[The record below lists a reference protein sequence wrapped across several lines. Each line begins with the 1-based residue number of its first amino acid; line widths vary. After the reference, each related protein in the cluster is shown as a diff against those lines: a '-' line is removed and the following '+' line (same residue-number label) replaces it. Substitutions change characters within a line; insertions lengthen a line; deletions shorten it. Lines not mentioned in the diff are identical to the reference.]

1 MRVSLEREGDGYR
14 PGVTNTPAGTE
25 PEVPWR
31 IIWAAIGSVA
41 LAYVA
46 YRTYLALTHVVTLL
60 VVAGFF
66 AIVLNPAVDYVE
78 RRARVRRGIATGLVF
93 IVGLG
98 LVTGMLYSFIR
109 PLAEQGSTFANDLP
123 GSVEDAQNGKGAVGD
138 LVKRFNLEDY
148 VKENENRLSDSLS
161 SLGAPAL
168 DLART
173 VFAGVFAAVTI
184 LVLLFLMLMEA
195 GTLTTTALNLIPAQH
210 RERVRSVAVDASTA
224 VSGYVFGNLVI
235 SVIAGISAWLM
246 LAVLGVPYA
255 GVLGLFVA
263 FTDLIPLVGAT
274 LGAVPTIAFAFL
286 HSTGAGIAT
295 LVFFIVY
302 QQFEN
307 HVLQV
312 SIMSRTVNVNPLTVL
327 ISVLVGVQLFGL
339 LGALLAIPAAGIIQ
353 VVAVDLYRG
362 GSLPLEPPPPEPA
375 AVDGDEA

>member
-1 MRVSLEREGDGYR
+1 VSDEPERS
-14 PGVTNTPAGTE
+14 E

-31 IIWAAIGSVA
+31 TIWATIGSVA
-41 LAYVA
+41 LVYVA

-78 RRARVRRGIATGLVF
+78 RRANVRRGIATGLVF

-98 LVTGMLYSFIR
+98 LVGGMLYSFIR
-109 PLAEQGSTFANDLP
+109 PLAEQGSTFADALP
-123 GSVEDAQNGKGAVGD
+123 GYVEDAKNGEGTVGD
-138 LVKRFNLEDY
+138 LVERFNLEDY
-148 VKENENRLSDSLS
+148 VKENEERLSDSLS

-195 GTLTTTALNLIPAQH
+195 ETLTTTALNLVPARH
-210 RERVRSVAVDASTA
+210 RERVRTVATDASTA

-235 SVIAGISAWLM
+235 SVIAGVAAWLV
-246 LAVLGVPYA
+246 LAILGVPYA

-274 LGAVPTIAFAFL
+274 LGAVPTIAFALL
-286 HSTGAGIAT
+286 HSTTAGIVT
-295 LVFFIVY
+295 LIFFIVY

-327 ISVLVGVQLFGL
+327 VSVLVGVQLFGL

-362 GSLPLEPPPPEPA
+362 GSLPLPPPPPLP
-375 AVDGDEA
+375 VEADAH

>member
-123 GSVEDAQNGKGAVGD
+123 GYVEDAQNGKGAVGD

-224 VSGYVFGNLVI
+224 VSG
-235 SVIAGISAWLM
+235 
-246 LAVLGVPYA
+246 
-255 GVLGLFVA
+255 
-263 FTDLIPLVGAT
+263 
-274 LGAVPTIAFAFL
+274 
-286 HSTGAGIAT
+286 
-295 LVFFIVY
+295 
-302 QQFEN
+302 
-307 HVLQV
+307 
-312 SIMSRTVNVNPLTVL
+312 
-327 ISVLVGVQLFGL
+327 
-339 LGALLAIPAAGIIQ
+339 
-353 VVAVDLYRG
+353 
-362 GSLPLEPPPPEPA
+362 
-375 AVDGDEA
+375 